1 MTSPCPRTRALL
13 LSCLCLLAASPL
25 RASAQDGAARIGRLM
40 SLTAEQPAVWLGP
53 DRVFGRAGADVISA
67 CAERCAPV
75 VSQESCAP
83 PACPASGTVYRVEAP
98 VARVSGWPT
107 DVGGYT
113 RELDALRA
121 DSRVAAMG
129 LSGHPDEGAWRDA
142 RREDEARRA
151 QDPRWVTEHRER
163 GDRLELSIGA
173 AVATLVETPGSW
185 VGGTVAADW
194 IFLHRARDS
203 DERDAGE
210 SLVDALVGDQIGASL
225 RAHFLYRADGGQ
237 EAEWI
242 AAVGIGDA
250 LYNRYARSVLRLP
263 TFSSIVAPELGVILR
278 SDRDAT
284 WYIAWDAPV
293 SILLDH
299 DVALD
304 ITPRFFIVDDWIPLP
319 TDAPEDA
326 TDPAELIFSIGIGL
340 RLP

>member
-1 MTSPCPRTRALL
+1 MASTPRTRAALL
-13 LSCLCLLAASPL
+13 VCLCLLVASPL
-25 RASAQDGAARIGRLM
+25 PASAQGGAARVGRLM
-40 SLTAEQPAVWLGP
+40 SLTAEAPAVWLGP
-53 DRVFGRAGADVISA
+53 DRVFGPAGAEVISA
-67 CAERCAPV
+67 CASRCAPI
-75 VSQESCAP
+75 VSHTACAP
-83 PACPASGTVYRVEAP
+83 LACPASGAVYRVATP
-98 VARVSGWPT
+98 VARVSDWPT

-121 DSRVAAMG
+121 DGRVAALG
-129 LSGHPDEGAWRDA
+129 LSGHPDERAWREA

-151 QDPRWVTEHRER
+151 EGPRWVTEHRER

-173 AVATLVETPGSW
+173 AVATLLETPGSW
-185 VGGTVAADW
+185 VGGTMAADW

-203 DERDAGE
+203 DERDSDD
-210 SLVDALVGDQIGASL
+210 SLIDAMVGDQIGASL
-225 RAHFLYRADGGQ
+225 RAHFLHRVDGGQ

-242 AAVGIGDA
+242 AAVGVGDA
-250 LYNRYARSVLRLP
+250 FYNRYERSVLRLP
-263 TFSSIVAPELGVILR
+263 SFSSIVAPELGVILR

-304 ITPRFFIVDDWIPLP
+304 ITPRLFIVDDWIPLP

-326 TDPAELIFSIGIGL
+326 DDPAELIFSIGVGL